1 MAEAETGLMEV
12 LLPGKKG
19 WITEIMDMTGFS
31 TEFRKLVLVVED
43 ELVNRSILGNIVST
57 EYNVIYAE
65 NGLDALV
72 QMRTNKEILSMVLLD
87 LMMPVMDGFRLLEI
101 AARDN
106 ELSHI
111 PIIVLT
117 AEKDKE
123 QEVRCLEYGA
133 VDFIPKPYDYPQVIL
148 ARIRRNIQLAEDSH
162 IIQRAERD
170 VLTGLYTREF
180 FFEYAHQM
188 NLYYHETK
196 MDAMC
201 ININHFHLINEMYG
215 HDGGD
220 KLLVLVGKRI
230 TELLDKTGGIGCR
243 SAADHFYVY
252 MPHQEDIEPMLSP
265 LFTNMYRKSSVTKK
279 EDSSEKKQESETQDI
294 RIPELDQDVADSGI
308 DFANIRIRIGLYPEV
323 DKEEELER
331 IFDRAFVACQ
341 TLRNNYAAY
350 LACYNN
356 EMYEKE
362 LNAERLIKDFDAAL
376 SEKQFKVYYQ
386 AKYLVQGER
395 PVLASAE
402 ALVRWFHPEL
412 GFISP
417 GAFIPLFEENGLV
430 QSLDHYVWDEAASQ
444 IRKWKDRYGI
454 TVPIS
459 VNVSRIDIYNPNLER
474 NLLRIVNR
482 EGLTPGELLLE
493 VTESAYTDD
502 SKQIIQVVESLRKNG
517 FKIEMDDFGS
527 GYSSLNMLTELPLDA
542 LKLDMAFIRNM
553 TASKKN
559 MKMVELMMD
568 IAQFLE
574 VPVIAEGVETEEQFS
589 LLKRVGCDIIQGY
602 YFSKPIPAEEFEAIH
617 LVSARTG
624 EQ

>member
-1 MAEAETGLMEV
+1 
-12 LLPGKKG
+12 
-19 WITEIMDMTGFS
+19 
-31 TEFRKLVLVVED
+31 
-43 ELVNRSILGNIVST
+43 
-57 EYNVIYAE
+57 
-65 NGLDALV
+65 
-72 QMRTNKEILSMVLLD
+72 
-87 LMMPVMDGFRLLEI
+87 
-101 AARDN
+101 
-106 ELSHI
+106 
-111 PIIVLT
+111 
-117 AEKDKE
+117 
-123 QEVRCLEYGA
+123 
-133 VDFIPKPYDYPQVIL
+133 
-148 ARIRRNIQLAEDSH
+148 
-162 IIQRAERD
+162 
-170 VLTGLYTREF
+170 
-180 FFEYAHQM
+180 
-188 NLYYHETK
+188 
-196 MDAMC
+196 
-201 ININHFHLINEMYG
+201 
-215 HDGGD
+215 
-220 KLLVLVGKRI
+220 
-230 TELLDKTGGIGCR
+230 
-243 SAADHFYVY
+243 
-252 MPHQEDIEPMLSP
+252 
-265 LFTNMYRKSSVTKK
+265 
-279 EDSSEKKQESETQDI
+279 
-294 RIPELDQDVADSGI
+294 
-308 DFANIRIRIGLYPEV
+308 
-323 DKEEELER
+323 
-331 IFDRAFVACQ
+331 
-341 TLRNNYAAY
+341 
-350 LACYNN
+350 
-356 EMYEKE
+356 MYEKE